1 VRLGEGENMSQ
12 DWKRPDQRKYGRT
25 NFRQTTSGKPLEGR
39 HQMRI
44 AKRWNNRKR
53 LIARSRHPANRFVG
67 ENLSLSVFGT
77 GTVLAI
83 SDPIRIDGLPD
94 KVS

>member
-1 VRLGEGENMSQ
+1 
-12 DWKRPDQRKYGRT
+12 
-25 NFRQTTSGKPLEGR
+25 
-39 HQMRI
+39 
-44 AKRWNNRKR
+44 
-53 LIARSRHPANRFVG
+53 
-67 ENLSLSVFGT
+67 LSLSVFGT